1 VLANEELM
9 QIVLPA
15 LKADFRLCASY
26 RYAHDRPL
34 DCPISSFGGWQD
46 PVATR
51 EEIEAWRAQTVGGFS
66 ITMFEGDHFYVDRA
80 RVSLLQAMAM
90 SLSGLLRG

>member
-1 VLANEELM
+1 M
-9 QIVLPA
+9 
-15 LKADFRLCASY
+15 KADFRLCASY

-51 EEIEAWRAQTVGGFS
+51 DEIEAWRAQTVGGFS
-66 ITMFEGDHFYVDRA
+66 VMMFEGDHFYVDRA
-80 RVSLLQAMAM
+80 RVSLLQAMALT
-90 SLSGLLRG
+90 LSGLLRG